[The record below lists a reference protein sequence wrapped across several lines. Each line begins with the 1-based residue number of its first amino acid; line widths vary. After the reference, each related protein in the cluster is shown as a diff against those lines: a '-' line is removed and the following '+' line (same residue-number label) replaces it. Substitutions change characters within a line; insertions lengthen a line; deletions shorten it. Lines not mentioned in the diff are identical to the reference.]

1 VGRLPIGVE
10 DVHVLRLDE
19 VNHIHPRG
27 ASSIGQEC
35 DLNWGEFSRNI
46 VHEILILFLNNS
58 LCIWNNKKFVYP
70 KH

>member
-27 ASSIGQEC
+27 ASSVGQEC
-35 DLNWGEFSRNI
+35 DLNLGEFSGNN
-46 VHEILILFLNNS
+46 VYEI
-58 LCIWNNKKFVYP
+58 
-70 KH
+70 